1 MTAGAG
7 AGQAAGDPADPE
19 SAVSGPSS
27 LGPAG
32 SLAPYIDHTLLRP
45 EAPAAAMERLVAEA
59 AEHGFA
65 SVCLPPVHVAAAARA
80 LAGSAVRTGTVIAFP
95 FGYVQPEIRIA
106 ESRRAIQDGAL
117 ELDTVMNL
125 SWFAGGEDQR
135 VLDDL
140 AAWVQAA
147 RAERSGL
154 TLKVIL
160 ETALHTPDQ
169 KIRAARLAVAAGAD
183 FVKTSTGFYP
193 PQSLAP
199 PVDPAAARAAAV
211 EDIALLVRTVGPAVG
226 VKASGG
232 IRDAA
237 TARAL
242 IAAGARRLGTSS
254 GLAIIGAGRS

>member
-1 MTAGAG
+1 VTDAG
-7 AGQAAGDPADPE
+7 
-19 SAVSGPSS
+19 
-27 LGPAG
+27 
-32 SLAPYIDHTLLRP
+32 LAPYIDHTLLRP
-45 EAPAAAMERLVAEA
+45 DAPASAMERLAAEA

-80 LAGSAVRTGTVIAFP
+80 LAGTAVRTGTVIAFP
-95 FGYVQPEIRIA
+95 FGYAHPQIRIA
-106 ESRRAIQDGAL
+106 ESRRAIQDGAQ

-125 SWFAGGEDQR
+125 SWFAGGDDQR

-147 RAERSGL
+147 RGERAGL

-160 ETALHTPDQ
+160 ETALLTPDQ
-169 KIRAARLAVAAGAD
+169 KVRAARLAVAAGAD

-193 PQSLAP
+193 PP
-199 PVDPAAARAAAV
+199 PPPSAADPAAARARAV
-211 EDIALLVRTVGPAVG
+211 EDVALLVRTVGAAVG

-242 IAAGARRLGTSS
+242 IAAGAKRLGTSS
-254 GLAIIGAGRS
+254 GLAIIGAGRT

>member
-1 MTAGAG
+1 VTASAAGAGSGSAG
-7 AGQAAGDPADPE
+7 AGQAAGE
-19 SAVSGPSS
+19 SAAPEPAISSPSG
-27 LGPAG
+27 LDAAG

-45 EAPAAAMERLVAEA
+45 EAPASAMERLVAEA

-65 SVCLPPVHVAAAARA
+65 SVCLPPVHV
-80 LAGSAVRTGTVIAFP
+80 IAFP
-95 FGYVQPEIRIA
+95 FGYAHPEIRIA
-106 ESRRAIQDGAL
+106 ESRRAIHDGAQ

-135 VLDDL
+135 TLDDL
-140 AAWVQAA
+140 AAWVQTA
-147 RAERSGL
+147 RAERASL

-160 ETALHTPDQ
+160 ETALLTSDQ
-169 KIRAARLAVAAGAD
+169 KVRAARLAVAAGAD
-183 FVKTSTGFYP
+183 FVKTSTGFYSP
-193 PQSLAP
+193 PSP
-199 PVDPAAARAAAV
+199 GTRDPLAARAAAV
-211 EDIALLVRTVGPAVG
+211 EDVALLVRAVGPAVG

-254 GLAIIGAGRS
+254 GLEIIGAGRR

>member
-1 MTAGAG
+1 MPNDEAIPAPDL
-7 AGQAAGDPADPE
+7 AA
-19 SAVSGPSS
+19 
-27 LGPAG
+27 
-32 SLAPYIDHTLLRP
+32 YIDHTLLRP
-45 EAPAAAMERLVAEA
+45 EAPPAAMERLAAEA

-80 LAGSAVRTGTVIAFP
+80 LAGTAVRTGTVVAFP

-106 ESRRAIQDGAL
+106 ESRRAIQDGAQ

-125 SWFAGGEDQR
+125 SWFAGGEEQR

-140 AAWVQAA
+140 AAWVAAA

-160 ETALHTPDQ
+160 ETALWSPDQ
-169 KIRAARLAVAAGAD
+169 KVRAARLAVAAGAD
-183 FVKTSTGFYP
+183 FVKTSTGFY
-193 PQSLAP
+193 AP
-199 PVDPAAARAAAV
+199 PPAATAGSAIAGASAVRPASGGATV
-211 EDIALLVRTVGPAVG
+211 EDVALLVRTVGSAIG

-237 TARAL
+237 GARAL

-254 GLAIIGAGRS
+254 GLAIIGAASGGARQASR

>member
-7 AGQAAGDPADPE
+7 
-19 SAVSGPSS
+19 SGPGA
-27 LGPAG
+27 GPAAPG
-32 SLAPYIDHTLLRP
+32 PLGLDPPASLAPYIDHTLLRP

-65 SVCLPPVHVAAAARA
+65 TVCLPPVHVAAAARA
-80 LAGSAVRTGTVIAFP
+80 LAGTAVRTGTVIAFP
-95 FGYVQPEIRIA
+95 FGYVQPDVRIA
-106 ESRRAIQDGAL
+106 ESRRAIQDGAQ

-125 SWFAGGEDQR
+125 SWFIGGEDQR

-140 AAWVQAA
+140 AAWVHAA
-147 RAERSGL
+147 RAERAGL

-160 ETALHTPDQ
+160 ETALLTPDQ
-169 KIRAARLAVAAGAD
+169 KVRAARLAVTAGAD
-183 FVKTSTGFYP
+183 FVKTSTGFYSPSP
-193 PQSLAP
+193 PATT
-199 PVDPAAARAAAV
+199 DPSAARAAAV
-211 EDIALLVRTVGPAVG
+211 EDVALLVRTVGPAFG

-254 GLAIIGAGRS
+254 GLAIIGKGRT